1 MNRQILWSFRAAAN
15 GAQPAAEYELGPC
28 PPAVTA
34 AGCQAGLSVGRH
46 AQTQVLWSFG
56 CGSPARKVIFANSG
70 DDAEVTDDALLALLR
85 ALTSRVAGI
94 TDIALASRD
103 GLIITADATGAEP
116 DNLAALAAAALG
128 IAQRMT
134 ADVGHGTLQEV
145 TTRASRGCV
154 TVYAVGALAL
164 LVVVGDK
171 RLDVA
176 RLRRESRPTVEAIEV
191 VLKRGQPDAG
201 GSGAA
206 AS

>member
-1 MNRQILWSFRAAAN
+1 
-15 GAQPAAEYELGPC
+15 
-28 PPAVTA
+28 VT
-34 AGCQAGLSVGRH
+34 
-46 AQTQVLWSFG
+46 
-56 CGSPARKVIFANSG
+56 
-70 DDAEVTDDALLALLR
+70 EEALLALLR

-103 GLIITADATGAEP
+103 GLIITSDTTSAEP
-116 DNLAALAAAALG
+116 DNLAALAAASLG

-134 ADVGHGTLQEV
+134 ASVGHGTLQEV
-145 TTRASRGCV
+145 TTHGSGGCV
-154 TVYAVGALAL
+154 TVYAVGAAEL
-164 LVVVGDK
+164 LVVAGGK

-201 GSGAA
+201 GTGAA

>member
-1 MNRQILWSFRAAAN
+1 LVAAAK
-15 GAQPAAEYELGPC
+15 
-28 PPAVTA
+28 
-34 AGCQAGLSVGRH
+34 H
-46 AQTQVLWSFG
+46 AKGIL
-56 CGSPARKVIFANSG
+56 PNSG

-103 GLIITADATGAEP
+103 GLIITSDTTVAEP
-116 DNLAALAAAALG
+116 DNLAALAAASLG

-134 ADVGHGTLQEV
+134 ADVGRGALQEV
-145 TTRASRGCV
+145 TSRGSGGCV
-154 TVYAVGALAL
+154 TVYAVGAAEL

-171 RLDVA
+171 RLDVS

-191 VLKRGQPDAG
+191 VLKRGQPGAG
-201 GSGAA
+201 GTGAA

>member
-1 MNRQILWSFRAAAN
+1 
-15 GAQPAAEYELGPC
+15 
-28 PPAVTA
+28 
-34 AGCQAGLSVGRH
+34 
-46 AQTQVLWSFG
+46 
-56 CGSPARKVIFANSG
+56 
-70 DDAEVTDDALLALLR
+70 VTDDALLALLR

-103 GLIITADATGAEP
+103 GLIITSDTTGAEP
-116 DNLAALAAAALG
+116 DNLAALAAASLG

-134 ADVGHGTLQEV
+134 TEVGRGTLQEV
-145 TTRASRGCV
+145 TTRGAGGSV
-154 TVYAVGALAL
+154 TVYAVGTSSL

-171 RLDVA
+171 RLDVG

-201 GSGAA
+201 GNGAA